1 MRILIVEDNLDI
13 QANIAEYME
22 TDYSLD
28 FAYNG
33 EQGLELALENEYDV
47 IVLDLMLPGRD
58 GLDVCKIY
66 RKTVGLQ
73 ASIIM
78 LTARDTIDDIEA
90 GFEVGAD
97 DYLIK
102 PFSLRELKVRIEALG
117 RRPKARGGELLT
129 HADLNFD
136 LESFVLK
143 KGDRS
148 VTLLEKEAKILKLL
162 MEAAPD
168 IVTSDSISYTLW
180 GEDPP
185 MSGALRTHIYTLRK
199 ALMAIDANTAVKTTR
214 GKGYTLGVGT

>member
-13 QANIAEYME
+13 QANIAEYMNA
-22 TDYSLD
+22 DYSLD

-58 GLDVCKIY
+58 GLDVCRTY
-66 RKTVGLQ
+66 RKAVGLQ
-73 ASIIM
+73 APIIM

-90 GFEVGAD
+90 GFAVGAD

-102 PFSLRELKVRIEALG
+102 PFSLRELKVRINALG
-117 RRPKARGGELLT
+117 RRPKARGGDALIYAGLR
-129 HADLNFD
+129 FD
-136 LESFVLK
+136 AESLVLR
-143 KGDRS
+143 KGNRS
-148 VTLLEKEAKILKLL
+148 VTLLEKEAKILTLL

-168 IVTSDSISYTLW
+168 IVTSDSISYSLW

-185 MSGALRTHIYTLRK
+185 MSGALRTHIYNLRK
-199 ALMAIDANTAVKTTR
+199 ALMAVDANTALKTVR
-214 GKGYTLGVGT
+214 GRGYTLGVES